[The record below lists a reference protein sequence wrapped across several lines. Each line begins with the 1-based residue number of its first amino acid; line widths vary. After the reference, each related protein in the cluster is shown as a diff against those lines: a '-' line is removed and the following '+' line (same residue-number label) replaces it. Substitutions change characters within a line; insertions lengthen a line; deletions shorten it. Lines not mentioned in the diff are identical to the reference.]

1 MASLASHHRREARLL
16 ISGENKNFFMSKR
29 LVSYLFSFLLSAIF
43 LYIAFQNVNFSDVL
57 EVVSGASIFWI
68 IILMISMTLS
78 HYLRAYRWKII
89 LRSVKP
95 DVSMKNLFGSLMVG
109 YAVNCVVPRLGEV
122 ARAVLIGRWENLSRS
137 SMFGAIILERI
148 IDVLFLCFSIFISA
162 LIWSED
168 LYFKLPWLRTSLY
181 VSFLAII
188 AVLVFLFLII
198 RYKENFYGVIIKMLG
213 RLSEKLAHKTAHIF
227 EMLIEG
233 FKSLRGTKNYFL
245 TFLLSIV
252 IMLLYAFSS
261 YVGFYTVGMNSLRP
275 VSYQMAWILMSI
287 SGIGVL
293 IPTPNGTGS
302 YHTLIK
308 TALVMLFGFNE
319 VISLSYAFL
328 THFISYV
335 VFILI
340 GFISFWILNKQ
351 HENILRLVKT
361 EVDEL

>member
-1 MASLASHHRREARLL
+1 
-16 ISGENKNFFMSKR
+16 MSKR
-29 LVSYLFSFLLSAIF
+29 SLSYLFSFLLSIIF
-43 LYIAFQNVNFSDVL
+43 LYIAFHNVNFGDVL

-68 IILMISMTLS
+68 IILIVALLLS

-95 DVSMKNLFGSLMVG
+95 DISMNNLFGSLMVG

-122 ARAVLIGRWENLSRS
+122 ARAVLIGKWENLSRS

-148 IDVLFLCFSIFISA
+148 IDVLFLCLSIFISA

-168 LYFKLPWLRTSLY
+168 LYFRLPWLKTSLY
-181 VSFLAII
+181 ISLFGI
-188 AVLVFLFLII
+188 AALVIFLFLVI
-198 RYKENFYGVIIKMLG
+198 RYKENFYGVLVKMMG
-213 RLSEKLAHKTAHIF
+213 KMSEKFAHKTAHIF

-233 FKSLRGTKNYFL
+233 FKSLKGTRNYIL
-245 TFLLSIV
+245 TFFLSIV
-252 IMLLYAFSS
+252 IMLLYAYSS
-261 YVGFYTVGMNSLRP
+261 YIGFFTLGMNTIKP
-275 VSYQMAWILMSI
+275 VSYQMAWVLMSI

-308 TALVMLFGFNE
+308 TALVMLFGFSE

-335 VFILI
+335 VFIFVGL
-340 GFISFWILNKQ
+340 ISFLILNKQ
-351 HENILRLVKT
+351 HENLLKLVKT